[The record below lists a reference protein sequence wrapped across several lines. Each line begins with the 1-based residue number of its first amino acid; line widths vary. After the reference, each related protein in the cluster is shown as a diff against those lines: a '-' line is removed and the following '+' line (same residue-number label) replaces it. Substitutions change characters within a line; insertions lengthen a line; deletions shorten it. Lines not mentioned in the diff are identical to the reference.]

1 MLLRD
6 RFIRTSLS
14 WAGRR
19 ARLFACAALLGIGQA
34 GFAQPDEGSEASA
47 GERPASAGRV
57 VRAFDFEEQD
67 FNPLPVPLGWYRGQE
82 DPDIPRVRPGFPIWN
97 HGVLDYQSPA
107 FSGIGSV
114 KLPTQGG
121 STSLILR
128 RGEINVFP
136 NADYLIS
143 ARVRT
148 SGLSYARA
156 GIVATL
162 LDQYGDEIPDAQ
174 SMSRLIR
181 TDGRWEQVSLEIEG
195 VYPTAAFVQVE
206 LVLLQPKQ
214 QGQSKR
220 TSGFEVW
227 KQDYDGA
234 AWFDNLIIAQLPR
247 LEISTGVPGN
257 IVESSA
263 PPPLRVLVRD
273 LTGDAIIA
281 RIRVFD
287 VMGREVDSTVFDDGS
302 RRVRTLW
309 VPELPGFGWYRA
321 VLEVVVDEQLVGL
334 RTLDFIW
341 ASDDEPDADS
351 GMFSI
356 HARLTD
362 PKIAES
368 ALQLI
373 RGAGVTRASV
383 EAWTRQTTREEA
395 SLDSVPMR
403 ALGELLA
410 KGIELSVVLAELPR
424 DLARQLAKDP
434 NEVLSAF
441 AGPPSAW
448 IPWGGAMLDQY
459 GQGVSRWRFG
469 DRPTQEAPST
479 LNTMIDAAIDALTG
493 YVPGPILVVPWSI
506 ERPIEPGVVGPNRQ
520 LLIVEKGNGT
530 EEAMELLV
538 DDWVQAARRF
548 TPSKLAHPP
557 ELGMVLAPLHD
568 SRDWSGVQIWSSM
581 GTLARKAISFW
592 WAARSSSIDAK
603 RFHLELSDAWW
614 ISAGKRGQVMPAPE
628 LVVWRTLATHLG
640 GREAIEELDL
650 MAGVRMLVAGPK
662 PGWAP
667 DGDGDGDGVSGAL
680 IDEADR
686 AEHTG
691 VLILWLEE
699 PRIDPVV
706 LNLPLGRSAVMQYDV
721 FNNGTR
727 IELDRVGSLALP
739 MHRVEIGRSPIILH
753 GVNTELVRF
762 LSALRLA
769 PETLQAKSG
778 IHHHALRLS
787 NPWAMTIQG
796 RVYIVEPGGYT
807 GEQELIDRSWEI
819 TPRVVPFVLD
829 AHETREIPIDIA
841 YSLGELAGEKKL
853 TFDVELD
860 ADQRYPLMRIERKI
874 TLELDGVLM
883 DLSAR
888 RGDDGVTIV
897 GVHVTNTLDT
907 EQSFEII
914 AIPPNEPRLRR
925 SINGVGPGKRV
936 TREFAFTKAQP
947 GDDILVSLIVG
958 ESSVRLNKAILVP

>member
-1 MLLRD
+1 MVLRD
-6 RFIRTSLS
+6 RFIRTSLFR
-14 WAGRR
+14 AGRC
-19 ARLFACAALLGIGQA
+19 ARLIACAALVGIGQA
-34 GFAQPDEGSEASA
+34 GYAQSGAEPDAAA

-128 RGEINVFP
+128 RGEINIFP

-162 LDQYGDEIPDAQ
+162 LDQYGQAIPDAQ
-174 SMSRLIR
+174 SASRLVR

-206 LVLLQPKQ
+206 LVLLQPEQ
-214 QGQSKR
+214 QGQSEHA
-220 TSGFEVW
+220 SGFEVW

-247 LEISTGVPGN
+247 LEISTGVLGN

-273 LTGDAIIA
+273 LTGDAIVA
-281 RIRVFD
+281 RVRVFD
-287 VMGREVDSTVFDDGS
+287 VMGREVDSTAFDDGS

-309 VPELPGFGWYRA
+309 TPELPGFGWYRA

-362 PKIAES
+362 PKIAGS

-373 RGAGVTRASV
+373 RGGGVTRASV
-383 EAWTRQTTREEA
+383 EAWTRQTTHEEA

-403 ALGELLA
+403 SIGELLA

-441 AGPPSAW
+441 AGPPPAW

-469 DRPTQEAPST
+469 DRPTQESPST
-479 LNTMIDAAIDALTG
+479 LNAQLDAAIDALTG
-493 YVPGPILVVPWSI
+493 YVPGPILVLPWSI
-506 ERPIEPGVVGPNRQ
+506 ERPIEPSVVRPNRQ
-520 LLIVEKGNGT
+520 LLIVEDGNGT
-530 EEAMELLV
+530 EEAMGLLV
-538 DDWVQAARRF
+538 DDWVQAARR
-548 TPSKLAHPP
+548 TDPSTLAHPP

-592 WAARSSSIDAK
+592 WAARSSGIDAK

-650 MAGVRMLVAGPK
+650 VAGVRMLVAGAK
-662 PGWAP
+662 PGWVSGV
-667 DGDGDGDGVSGAL
+667 DDVSGAL
-680 IDEADR
+680 IDGVDH
-686 AEHTG
+686 AEQAGT
-691 VLILWLEE
+691 LILWLDE
-699 PRIDPVV
+699 PRIDPVI
-706 LNLPLGRSAVMQYDV
+706 LNLPLAQSAVMQYDV
-721 FNNGTR
+721 FNNRTR
-727 IELDRVGSLALP
+727 IELERVGSLALP
-739 MHRVEIGRSPIILH
+739 MHRVEVGRSPIILQ

-762 LSALRLA
+762 LSALKLT

-807 GEQELIDRSWEI
+807 GGQESIDRSWEI
-819 TPRVVPFVLD
+819 SPRVVPFVLD

-841 YSLGELAGEKKL
+841 YSLGELAGEKRL

-860 ADQRYPLMRIERKI
+860 ADRRYPLMRIERQI
-874 TLELDGVLM
+874 TLELAGVLM

-897 GVHVTNTLDT
+897 RVHVTNNLDA
-907 EQSFEII
+907 EQNLEIV

-925 SINGVGPGKRV
+925 SLNGVGSGKQV
-936 TREFAFTKAQP
+936 MREFAFTKAQS
-947 GDDILVSLIVG
+947 GDEILVSLMLG
-958 ESSVRLNKAILVP
+958 ESSVRLNKAVRVP